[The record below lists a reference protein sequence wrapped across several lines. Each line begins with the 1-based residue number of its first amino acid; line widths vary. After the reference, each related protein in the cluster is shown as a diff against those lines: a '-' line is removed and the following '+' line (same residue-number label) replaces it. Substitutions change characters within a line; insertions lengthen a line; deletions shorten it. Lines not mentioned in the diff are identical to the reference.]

1 VSIETTPSSSN
12 DPEWEQLTATLTKDR
27 TPARVFEF
35 EKRPR
40 PAWMMSRAELRQWAV
55 YARDNSLDF
64 AWHHATHSPFYLGW
78 SVRGYRRLCKRW
90 WEALHDGFRQ
100 EIKTAKLMRKQ
111 AKQLPKGNLRA
122 TEEKKARALLN
133 VTRAEFKQH
142 KRRHWIR
149 TGISGIAAI
158 GGVTAAVALG
168 SWWVQLLLAVAF
180 VLTGAIFGRPDESAV
195 QPVTAPTRTSHLGEE
210 TMRRV
215 LVEAGVVPEKRAAEI
230 RGVGLP
236 HTEGPG
242 IAYAVDL
249 PSGMPAMIALGK
261 KKEIA
266 SALVVHSDWL
276 DLDVGRGAGTSE
288 SRLEIWVAREDPF
301 ASAHASPLIGHK
313 GKLDL
318 WNDGAPLAFGK
329 RGNTV
334 LVRVRDTMIL
344 VGGATRRGKGVFLAN
359 LNLGAA
365 KDVRVNLRLFDGKA
379 SGEHN
384 AFSGLLATFVKKN
397 PERLALFLRAVLEDL
412 DRRADFLDER
422 GKAKLTEDL
431 IEAIGGIELIDI
443 DELAT
448 YTAKGT
454 SPYVDEIVESLAQ
467 IGAVGAGLGV
477 LLIAATQV
485 PEVDIVRGRLRQN
498 LISRAAMN
506 TESPNASNTILG
518 DGMAGQ
524 GYDAS
529 LIPLDQ
535 PGRFW
540 FKSPDLGTV
549 SLRSFFIDD
558 DDKAPIIADAFELRK
573 AAGRL
578 PGQWRDPIEE
588 KLIAW
593 TGVSSAAGGE
603 RGNGRIVRVTLL
615 ERLETIARST
625 GRDAATNTEIF
636 SALAATD
643 QSKYGQ
649 RDGETG
655 RAWSTRLGTLL
666 KDELKALGIDL
677 ESKRV
682 LGADGERS
690 TGYLLADIL
699 DARNARS

>member
-1 VSIETTPSSSN
+1 MATPLTDERTPLTLVKDAPETAAPLAVEPRPRAAWIMSA
-12 DPEWEQLTATLTKDR
+12 EQLRHRL
-27 TPARVFEF
+27 
-35 EKRPR
+35 
-40 PAWMMSRAELRQWAV
+40 V
-55 YARDNSLDF
+55 YIRDNAVDSVVF
-64 AWHHATHSPFYLGW
+64 HATHSPYYLGW
-78 SVRGYRRLCKRW
+78 SVRGYRRLCLRW
-90 WEALHDGFRQ
+90 WEARQ
-100 EIKTAKLMRKQ
+100 DDYREQIATAKQMIRDARSLPRGEARAAAQ
-111 AKQLPKGNLRA
+111 A
-122 TEEKKARALLN
+122 KARALRRVL
-133 VTRAEFKQH
+133 RAEYREH
-142 KRRHWIR
+142 KGKHWIR
-149 TGISGIAAI
+149 TGISGLIVVGGGTGIA
-158 GGVTAAVALG
+158 ALG
-168 SWWVQLLLAVAF
+168 SWWMQVLLALAVIF
-180 VLTGAIFGRPDESAV
+180 TGAYFGRPDEPAV
-195 QPVTAPTRTSHLGEE
+195 APIQAPTRTSHLGEE

-242 IAYAVDL
+242 IAFAVDL
-249 PSGMPAMIALGK
+249 PSGMPATIALAK

-266 SALVVHSDWL
+266 SALAVHSDWL
-276 DLDVGRGAGTSE
+276 DLSVGRGAGSSE
-288 SRLEIWVAREDPF
+288 SRLEIWVSREDPF

-334 LVRVRDTMIL
+334 LVRVRDTMML

-384 AFSGLLATFVKKN
+384 AFSGLLSTFVKKN

-422 GKAKLTEDL
+422 GKSKLTEDL
-431 IEAIGGIELIDI
+431 IEEIGGIELIDI

-477 LLIAATQV
+477 LLVAATQV
-485 PEVDIVRGRLRQN
+485 PEVDVVRGRLRQN

-558 DDKAPIIADAFELRK
+558 DDKAPIIADAYEMRK

-578 PGQWRDPIEE
+578 PGQWCDPIEE
-588 KLIAW
+588 KLTAW

-625 GRDAATNTEIF
+625 GRGGATNGEVF
-636 SALAATD
+636 AALAAAS
-643 QSKYGQ
+643 QSKYGRQ
-649 RDGETG
+649 DGETDRG
-655 RAWSTRLGTLL
+655 WTTRVGKIL
-666 KDELKALGIDL
+666 KDEIEALGVDL
-677 ESKRV
+677 DVKRV
-682 LGADGERS
+682 TGPDGER
-690 TGYLLADIL
+690 TPGYLLTDITA
-699 DARNARS
+699 ARNVRT

>member
-1 VSIETTPSSSN
+1 MATPLTDERTPLKLVKDEPAQAAPLAIEPRPRAAWILSG
-12 DPEWEQLTATLTKDR
+12 EQLRHRLVYICDN
-27 TPARVFEF
+27 
-35 EKRPR
+35 
-40 PAWMMSRAELRQWAV
+40 AV
-55 YARDNSLDF
+55 DAIRF
-64 AWHHATHSPFYLGW
+64 HVTHSPYYLGW
-78 SVRGYRRLCKRW
+78 SLRGYRRLCLRW
-90 WEALHDGFRQ
+90 WEARHDDYRQ
-100 EIKTAKLMRKQ
+100 QIATAKLMLRQ
-111 AKQLPKGNLRA
+111 AKEQPRGSARA
-122 TEEKKARALLN
+122 ADESKARALLE
-133 VTRAEFKQH
+133 VRRTEFKAH
-142 KRRHWIR
+142 KKRHWIR
-149 TGISGIAAI
+149 TGISGLIIA
-158 GGVTAAVALG
+158 GGATAAFTIG
-168 SWWVQLLLAVAF
+168 SWWIQLLLALAF
-180 VLTGAIFGRPDESAV
+180 VVIGGYFGRPEEPAV
-195 QPVTAPTRTSHLGEE
+195 APVSAPTRTSHLGEE

-242 IAYAVDL
+242 IAFAVDL

-266 SALVVHSDWL
+266 SALAVHSDWL
-276 DLDVGRGAGTSE
+276 DLSVGRGAGSSE
-288 SRLEIWVAREDPF
+288 SRLEIWVASADPF
-301 ASAHASPLIGHK
+301 ASAQVSPLIGHK

-329 RGNTV
+329 RGNAV
-334 LVRVRDTMIL
+334 LVRVRDTMML
-344 VGGATRRGKGVFLAN
+344 VGGATRRGKGVLLAN
-359 LNLGAA
+359 LNLGAT

-384 AFSGLLATFVKKN
+384 AFAGLLSTFVKKN

-477 LLIAATQV
+477 LLVAATQV
-485 PEVDIVRGRLRQN
+485 PEVDVVRGRLRQN

-558 DDKAPIIADAFELRK
+558 DDKAPIIADAYEMRK

-578 PGQWRDPIEE
+578 PGQWHDPIEA
-588 KLIAW
+588 KLLAW

-615 ERLETIARST
+615 ERLEILARST
-625 GRDAATNTEIF
+625 GRGGVTNAEVF
-636 SALAATD
+636 AALAATTPA
-643 QSKYGQ
+643 KYGQ
-649 RDGETG
+649 QDGETDRG
-655 RAWSTRLGTLL
+655 WTTRVGKVL
-666 KDELKALGIDL
+666 KDEIEALGVGLDV
-677 ESKRV
+677 KRV
-682 LGADGERS
+682 TGADGER
-690 TGYLLADIL
+690 TPGYLLTDITA
-699 DARNARS
+699 ARNVRN

>member
-1 VSIETTPSSSN
+1 MATPLTDERTPLKLVKDEPAPVAPLAIEPRPRAAWILSG
-12 DPEWEQLTATLTKDR
+12 EQLRHRLVYVTDN
-27 TPARVFEF
+27 
-35 EKRPR
+35 
-40 PAWMMSRAELRQWAV
+40 AV
-55 YARDNSLDF
+55 DAIRF
-64 AWHHATHSPFYLGW
+64 HVTHSPYYLGW
-78 SVRGYRRLCKRW
+78 SLRGYRRLCLRW
-90 WEALHDGFRQ
+90 WEARHDDYRQ
-100 EIKTAKLMRKQ
+100 QIATAKLMLRQ
-111 AKQLPKGNLRA
+111 AKEQPRGSARA
-122 TEEKKARALLN
+122 ADESKARALLE
-133 VTRAEFKQH
+133 VRRTEFKAH
-142 KRRHWIR
+142 KKRHWIR
-149 TGISGIAAI
+149 TGISGLIIVGGAAS
-158 GGVTAAVALG
+158 VAALG
-168 SWWVQLLLAVAF
+168 SWWMQVLLTLAVVF
-180 VLTGAIFGRPDESAV
+180 TGGYFGRPEEPAV
-195 QPVTAPTRTSHLGEE
+195 TQAKAPIRTSHLGEE

-249 PSGMPAMIALGK
+249 PSGMPATIALGK

-329 RGNTV
+329 RGNAV
-334 LVRVRDTMIL
+334 LVRVRDTMML
-344 VGGATRRGKGVFLAN
+344 VGGATRRGKGVLLAN

-384 AFSGLLATFVKKN
+384 AFSSLLATFVKKN

-558 DDKAPIIADAFELRK
+558 DDKAPIIADAYELRK

-578 PGQWRDPIEE
+578 PGQWRDPIEA
-588 KLIAW
+588 KLTAW

-615 ERLETIARST
+615 ERLEILAKQT
-625 GRDAATNTEIF
+625 GRGNVTNAEVF
-636 SALAATD
+636 AALATTD
-643 QSKYGQ
+643 PAKFGQ
-649 RDGETG
+649 QDGETG
-655 RAWSTRLGTLL
+655 HGWSIRVGKIL
-666 KDELKALGIDL
+666 KDELDRLGVDI
-677 ESKRV
+677 EAKKV
-682 LGADGERS
+682 TGPDGQR
-690 TGYLLADIL
+690 TLGYLLTDATA
-699 DARNARS
+699 ARNVRN

>member
-1 VSIETTPSSSN
+1 
-12 DPEWEQLTATLTKDR
+12 
-27 TPARVFEF
+27 
-35 EKRPR
+35 
-40 PAWMMSRAELRQWAV
+40 
-55 YARDNSLDF
+55 
-64 AWHHATHSPFYLGW
+64 
-78 SVRGYRRLCKRW
+78 
-90 WEALHDGFRQ
+90 
-100 EIKTAKLMRKQ
+100 
-111 AKQLPKGNLRA
+111 
-122 TEEKKARALLN
+122 
-133 VTRAEFKQH
+133 
-142 KRRHWIR
+142 
-149 TGISGIAAI
+149 
-158 GGVTAAVALG
+158 
-168 SWWVQLLLAVAF
+168 
-180 VLTGAIFGRPDESAV
+180 
-195 QPVTAPTRTSHLGEE
+195 
-210 TMRRV
+210 MRRV
-215 LVEAGVVPEKRAAEI
+215 LVEAGAVPEKRAAEI

-242 IAYAVDL
+242 IAFAVDL
-249 PSGMPAMIALGK
+249 PSGMPATIALAK

-266 SALVVHSDWL
+266 SALGVHSDWL
-276 DLDVGRGAGTSE
+276 DLSVGRGAGSSE
-288 SRLEIWVAREDPF
+288 SRLEIWVSREDPF
-301 ASAHASPLIGHK
+301 ASAQASPLIGHK

-329 RGNTV
+329 RGNAV
-334 LVRVRDTMIL
+334 LVRVRDTMML
-344 VGGATRRGKGVFLAN
+344 VGGATRRGKGVLLAN

-384 AFSGLLATFVKKN
+384 AFAGLLSTFVKKN

-477 LLIAATQV
+477 LLVAATQV

-578 PGQWRDPIEE
+578 PGQWHDPIEA
-588 KLIAW
+588 KLTAW

-603 RGNGRIVRVTLL
+603 RGNGRIVRITLL
-615 ERLETIARST
+615 ERLEAIARAT
-625 GRDAATNTEIF
+625 GRGGASNAEVF
-636 SALAATD
+636 AALAASNP
-643 QSKYGQ
+643 SKYGRQ
-649 RDGETG
+649 DGETDRG
-655 RAWSTRLGTLL
+655 WTTRVGKIL
-666 KDELKALGIDL
+666 KDEIEGLGVDL
-677 ESKRV
+677 DVKRV
-682 LGADGERS
+682 PGPDGER
-690 TGYLLADIL
+690 TPGYLLSDITA
-699 DARNARS
+699 ARNVHS

>member
-1 VSIETTPSSSN
+1 
-12 DPEWEQLTATLTKDR
+12 
-27 TPARVFEF
+27 
-35 EKRPR
+35 
-40 PAWMMSRAELRQWAV
+40 
-55 YARDNSLDF
+55 
-64 AWHHATHSPFYLGW
+64 
-78 SVRGYRRLCKRW
+78 
-90 WEALHDGFRQ
+90 
-100 EIKTAKLMRKQ
+100 
-111 AKQLPKGNLRA
+111 
-122 TEEKKARALLN
+122 
-133 VTRAEFKQH
+133 
-142 KRRHWIR
+142 
-149 TGISGIAAI
+149 
-158 GGVTAAVALG
+158 
-168 SWWVQLLLAVAF
+168 
-180 VLTGAIFGRPDESAV
+180 
-195 QPVTAPTRTSHLGEE
+195 
-210 TMRRV
+210 
-215 LVEAGVVPEKRAAEI
+215 
-230 RGVGLP
+230 
-236 HTEGPG
+236 
-242 IAYAVDL
+242 
-249 PSGMPAMIALGK
+249 MPATIALAK

-266 SALVVHSDWL
+266 SALAVHSDWL
-276 DLDVGRGAGTSE
+276 DLSVGRGAGSSE
-288 SRLEIWVAREDPF
+288 SRLEIWVSREDPF
-301 ASAHASPLIGHK
+301 ASAHVSPLIGHK

-334 LVRVRDTMIL
+334 LVRVRDTMML

-412 DRRADFLDER
+412 DRRSDFLDER

-431 IEAIGGIELIDI
+431 IEGIGGIELIDI

-477 LLIAATQV
+477 LLVAATQV
-485 PEVDIVRGRLRQN
+485 PEVDVVRGRLRQN

-529 LIPLDQ
+529 VIPLDQ

-558 DDKAPIIADAFELRK
+558 DDKAPIIADAYELRK

-578 PGQWRDPIEE
+578 PGQWHDPIEE
-588 KLIAW
+588 KLVTW

-625 GRDAATNTEIF
+625 GRGGATNAEVF
-636 SALAATD
+636 RALSATQTA
-643 QSKYGQ
+643 KYGQ
-649 RDGETG
+649 RDTETE
-655 RAWSTRLGTLL
+655 RAWSSRVGKLLRDELDSLGT
-666 KDELKALGIDL
+666 DL
-677 ESKRV
+677 EAKKVS
-682 LGADGERS
+682 GQDGER
-690 TGYLLADIL
+690 TLGYTLTDIVA
-699 DARNARS
+699 ARNARP

>member
-1 VSIETTPSSSN
+1 MATPLS
-12 DPEWEQLTATLTKDR
+12 DER
-27 TPARVFEF
+27 TPLTLVKDVPETADLFVV

-40 PAWMMSRAELRQWAV
+40 PAWMLSGTELRRRLV
-55 YARDNSLDF
+55 YIRDNGIDF
-64 AWHHATHSPFYLGW
+64 AIHHSMHSLHYLGW
-78 SVRGYRRLCKRW
+78 SIRGYRRLCLLW
-90 WEALHDGFRQ
+90 WKAHEDNYRQ
-100 EIKTAKLMRKQ
+100 QIKS
-111 AKQLPKGNLRA
+111 AKQMLRA
-122 TEEKKARALLN
+122 AKGKPADEAKFKALVDVR
-133 VTRAEFKQH
+133 RAEYKQH
-142 KRRHWIR
+142 KKVHWIK
-149 TGISGIAAI
+149 TGISGLIFFA
-158 GGVTAAVALG
+158 GTTVAVAVG
-168 SWWVQLLLAVAF
+168 SWWVQLLLALAF
-180 VLTGAIFGRPDESAV
+180 IITGAYFGRPDGPTVAPV
-195 QPVTAPTRTSHLGEE
+195 QAPTRTSHLGEE
-210 TMRRV
+210 TMRRI

-249 PSGMPAMIALGK
+249 PSGMPAVLALGK

-266 SALVVHSDWL
+266 SALAVHSDWL
-276 DLDVGRGAGTSE
+276 DLSVGRGAGSSE
-288 SRLEIWVAREDPF
+288 SRLEIWVSREDPF

-334 LVRVRDTMIL
+334 LVRVRDTMML

-365 KDVRVNLRLFDGKA
+365 KDVRLNLRLFDGKA

-397 PERLALFLRAVLEDL
+397 PERLTLFLRAVLEDL

-477 LLIAATQV
+477 LLVAATQV
-485 PEVDIVRGRLRQN
+485 PEVDVVRGRLRQN

-529 LIPLDQ
+529 VIPLDQ

-558 DDKAPIIADAFELRK
+558 DDKAPIIADAYEMRK

-578 PGQWRDPIEE
+578 PGQWHDPIEA
-588 KLIAW
+588 KLTAW
-593 TGVSSAAGGE
+593 TGISSAAGGPK
-603 RGNGRIVRVTLL
+603 GNGRIVREVKPTLL
-615 ERLETIARST
+615 DHLVDAVGSTRRAEATRAEVFAYLATVDEQYERRAAESDAQYSARV
-625 GRDAATNTEIF
+625 GKI
-636 SALAATD
+636 LAAAMTAEGLD
-643 QSKYGQ
+643 VKAVKVATA
-649 RDGETG
+649 EG
-655 RAWSTRLGTLL
+655 RESRGFRL
-666 KDELKALGIDL
+666 DDL
-677 ESKRV
+677 TS
-682 LGADGERS
+682 
-690 TGYLLADIL
+690 
-699 DARNARS
+699 AR

>member
-1 VSIETTPSSSN
+1 MATPLS
-12 DPEWEQLTATLTKDR
+12 DER
-27 TPARVFEF
+27 TPLKLVKDVPETADLFVV

-40 PAWMMSRAELRQWAV
+40 PAWMLSGTELRRRVV
-55 YARDNSLDF
+55 YIRDNGIDF
-64 AWHHATHSPFYLGW
+64 AIHHSMHSPHYLGW
-78 SVRGYRRLCKRW
+78 SIRGYRRLCLRW
-90 WEALHDGFRQ
+90 WEARCDDYRQ
-100 EIKTAKLMRKQ
+100 QIATAKQMIRE
-111 AKQLPKGNLRA
+111 AKAQPRGSVRA
-122 TEEKKARALLN
+122 ADEAKARALRKVL
-133 VTRAEFKQH
+133 RAEYRGH
-142 KRRHWIR
+142 KRQHWIR
-149 TGISGIAAI
+149 TGTSGLLPAAIVTGGAIAA
-158 GGVTAAVALG
+158 GF
-168 SWWVQLLLAVAF
+168 WVQLLLALAF
-180 VLTGAIFGRPDESAV
+180 IVTGAYFGRPEEPAV
-195 QPVTAPTRTSHLGEE
+195 APVSAPTRTSHLGEE

-215 LVEAGVVPEKRAAEI
+215 LVEAGVVPEKKATEI

-242 IAYAVDL
+242 IAFAVDL
-249 PSGMPAMIALGK
+249 PSGMPATIALGK

-266 SALVVHSDWL
+266 SALGVHSDWL
-276 DLDVGRGAGTSE
+276 DLEVGRGTGSSE

-301 ASAHASPLIGHK
+301 ASAHTSPLIGHK

-344 VGGATRRGKGVFLAN
+344 VGGATRRGKGVLLAN
-359 LNLGAA
+359 LNLGAT

-384 AFSGLLATFVKKN
+384 AFAGLLSTFVKKN

-477 LLIAATQV
+477 LLVAATQV
-485 PEVDIVRGRLRQN
+485 PEVDVVRGRLRQN

-558 DDKAPIIADAFELRK
+558 DDKAPIIADAYEMRK

-578 PGQWRDPIEE
+578 PGQWHDPIEA
-588 KLIAW
+588 KLTAW

-615 ERLETIARST
+615 ERLEILAKST
-625 GRDAATNTEIF
+625 GRGNVTNAEVFAAF
-636 SALAATD
+636 AATD
-643 QSKYGQ
+643 SAKYGQ
-649 RDGETG
+649 QDGETG
-655 RAWSTRLGTLL
+655 HGWSIRVGKIL
-666 KDELKALGIDL
+666 KDELDHLGVDI
-677 ESKRV
+677 EAKKV
-682 LGADGERS
+682 AGPDGQR
-690 TGYLLADIL
+690 TLGYLLTDVTA
-699 DARNARS
+699 ARNVRN

>member
-1 VSIETTPSSSN
+1 MATPLTDERAALTLVKDAPKPV
-12 DPEWEQLTATLTKDR
+12 DPTA
-27 TPARVFEF
+27 AWVV

-40 PAWMMSRAELRQWAV
+40 PAWMMSAQQLRQWVV
-55 YARDNSLDF
+55 YARDNAVDF
-64 AWHHATHSPFYLGW
+64 ATHHATHSPYYLGW
-78 SVRGYRRLCKRW
+78 SLRGYRRLCLRW
-90 WEALHDGFRQ
+90 WVARQ
-100 EIKTAKLMRKQ
+100 DDYREQIATAKQMIRDARSLPRGEARAAAQ
-111 AKQLPKGNLRA
+111 A
-122 TEEKKARALLN
+122 KARALRRVL
-133 VTRAEFKQH
+133 RAEYREH
-142 KRRHWIR
+142 KSKHWIR
-149 TGISGIAAI
+149 TGISGLVVI
-158 GGVTAAVALG
+158 GSSTAVAALG
-168 SWWVQLLLAVAF
+168 SWWMQVLLALAVIF
-180 VLTGAIFGRPDESAV
+180 TGAYHGRPTEPAV
-195 QPVTAPTRTSHLGEE
+195 TPAQAPTRTSHLGEE

-242 IAYAVDL
+242 IAFAVDL
-249 PSGMPAMIALGK
+249 PSGMPATIALAK

-266 SALVVHSDWL
+266 SALAVHSDWL
-276 DLDVGRGAGTSE
+276 DLSVGRGAGSSE
-288 SRLEIWVAREDPF
+288 SRLEIWVSREDPF
-301 ASAHASPLIGHK
+301 ASAHVSPLIGHK

-334 LVRVRDTMIL
+334 LVRVRDTMML

-365 KDVRVNLRLFDGKA
+365 KDVRLNLRLFDGKA

-412 DRRADFLDER
+412 DRRSDFLDER

-477 LLIAATQV
+477 LLVAATQV
-485 PEVDIVRGRLRQN
+485 PEVDVVRGRLRQN

-529 LIPLDQ
+529 VIPLDQ

-558 DDKAPIIADAFELRK
+558 DDKAPIIADAYELRK

-578 PGQWRDPIEE
+578 PGQWHDPIEA
-588 KLIAW
+588 KLLAW

-615 ERLETIARST
+615 ERLEILAKAT
-625 GRDAATNTEIF
+625 GRGNVTNAEVF
-636 SALAATD
+636 AALAATD
-643 QSKYGQ
+643 SVKYGQ
-649 RDGETG
+649 QDGETG
-655 RAWSTRLGTLL
+655 HGWSIRVGKIL
-666 KDELKALGIDL
+666 KDELDRLGVDI
-677 ESKRV
+677 EAKKV
-682 LGADGERS
+682 TGPDGQR
-690 TGYLLADIL
+690 TLGYLLTDIT
-699 DARNARS
+699 AVRNVRN

>member
-1 VSIETTPSSSN
+1 MATPLTDERTPLKLVKDEPAPAAPLAIEPRPRAAWILSG
-12 DPEWEQLTATLTKDR
+12 EQL
-27 TPARVFEF
+27 
-35 EKRPR
+35 
-40 PAWMMSRAELRQWAV
+40 RQRLV
-55 YARDNSLDF
+55 YIRDNASDAIRF
-64 AWHHATHSPFYLGW
+64 HVTHSPYYLGW
-78 SVRGYRRLCKRW
+78 SLRGYRRLCLRW
-90 WEALHDGFRQ
+90 WEARHDDYRQ
-100 EIKTAKLMRKQ
+100 QIATAKQMIRE
-111 AKQLPKGNLRA
+111 AKSQPRGSVRA
-122 TEEKKARALLN
+122 ADEAKARALRKVL
-133 VTRAEFKQH
+133 RAEYRSH
-142 KRRHWIR
+142 KRQHWIK
-149 TGISGIAAI
+149 TGHSGLLPAAIVTGGAIAA
-158 GGVTAAVALG
+158 GF
-168 SWWVQLLLAVAF
+168 WVQLLLAFAF
-180 VLTGAIFGRPDESAV
+180 IVTGAYFGRPEEPAV
-195 QPVTAPTRTSHLGEE
+195 APVQAPTRTSHLGEE

-230 RGVGLP
+230 RGVGIP

-242 IAYAVDL
+242 IAFAVDL
-249 PSGMPAMIALGK
+249 PSGMPATIALGK

-266 SALVVHSDWL
+266 SALGVHSDWL
-276 DLDVGRGAGTSE
+276 DLEVGRGAGSSE

-301 ASAHASPLIGHK
+301 ASAHTSPLIGHK

-344 VGGATRRGKGVFLAN
+344 VGGATRRGKGVLLAN
-359 LNLGAA
+359 LNLGAT

-384 AFSGLLATFVKKN
+384 AFAGLLSTFVKKN

-477 LLIAATQV
+477 LLVAATQV
-485 PEVDIVRGRLRQN
+485 PEVDVVRGRLRQN

-558 DDKAPIIADAFELRK
+558 DDKAPIIADAYEMRK

-578 PGQWRDPIEE
+578 PGQWHDPIEA
-588 KLIAW
+588 KLTAW

-615 ERLETIARST
+615 ERLEILAKST
-625 GRDAATNTEIF
+625 GRGNVTNAEVF
-636 SALAATD
+636 AALAATD
-643 QSKYGQ
+643 PAKYGQ
-649 RDGETG
+649 MDGETG
-655 RAWSTRLGTLL
+655 HGWSIRVGKIL
-666 KDELKALGIDL
+666 KDELDRLGL
-677 ESKRV
+677 EIEAKKV
-682 LGADGERS
+682 VGPDGQR
-690 TGYLLADIL
+690 TLGYLLTDVTA
-699 DARNARS
+699 ARNVRN

>member
-1 VSIETTPSSSN
+1 MATPLKDERPPLALVKDAPAPA
-12 DPEWEQLTATLTKDR
+12 DPF
-27 TPARVFEF
+27 VV

-40 PAWMMSRAELRQWAV
+40 PAWMMSGEQLKQWAV
-55 YARDNSLDF
+55 YARDNAID
-64 AWHHATHSPFYLGW
+64 WCIHHATHSPYYLGW
-78 SVRGYRRLCKRW
+78 SVRGYGRLIRHW
-90 WEALHDGFRQ
+90 WRARDDGYRQ
-100 EIKTAKLMRKQ
+100 MIRS
-111 AKQLPKGNLRA
+111 AKQLLRDA
-122 TEEKKARALLN
+122 DGKPADEAKAKALKD
-133 VTRAEFKQH
+133 VRRAERKGHRNDWLTKTALWGAAGTVGVTVGAGAGGLWFD
-142 KRRHWIR
+142 IPAAL
-149 TGISGIAAI
+149 AAI
-158 GGVTAAVALG
+158 IV
-168 SWWVQLLLAVAF
+168 
-180 VLTGAIFGRPDESAV
+180 GAYFGRPNEPAIAPA
-195 QPVTAPTRTSHLGEE
+195 QAPTRTSHLGEE

-230 RGVGLP
+230 RGVGIP
-236 HTEGPG
+236 HAEGPG

-249 PSGMPAMIALGK
+249 PSGMPAVLALGK

-276 DLDVGRGAGTSE
+276 DLSVGRGAGSSE
-288 SRLEIWVAREDPF
+288 SRLEIWVSREDPF
-301 ASAHASPLIGHK
+301 AGAQTSPLIGHK

-329 RGNTV
+329 RGNAV
-334 LVRVRDTMIL
+334 LVRVRDTMML

-477 LLIAATQV
+477 LLVAATQV
-485 PEVDIVRGRLRQN
+485 PEVDVVRGRLRQN

-558 DDKAPIIADAFELRK
+558 DDKAPIIADAYELRK

-588 KLIAW
+588 KLTAW

-615 ERLETIARST
+615 ERLEATARGT
-625 GRDAATNTEIF
+625 GRDAASNAEVF
-636 SALAATD
+636 RALGATQAA
-643 QSKYGQ
+643 KYGQ
-649 RDGETG
+649 RDGETE
-655 RAWSTRLGTLL
+655 RAWSSRVGKLL
-666 KDELKALGIDL
+666 KDELDSLGTGL
-677 ESKRV
+677 EAKKV
-682 LGADGERS
+682 PGPDGER
-690 TGYLLADIL
+690 TLGYTLTDIVA
-699 DARNARS
+699 ARNARP

>member
-1 VSIETTPSSSN
+1 MATPLTDERTPLTLVKNEPAPPALLAVEPRPRAAWILSG
-12 DPEWEQLTATLTKDR
+12 EQLRHRL
-27 TPARVFEF
+27 
-35 EKRPR
+35 
-40 PAWMMSRAELRQWAV
+40 V
-55 YARDNSLDF
+55 YIRDNASDAIRF
-64 AWHHATHSPFYLGW
+64 HVTHSPYYLGW
-78 SVRGYRRLCKRW
+78 SLRGYRRLCLRW
-90 WEALHDGFRQ
+90 WEARHDDYRQ
-100 EIKTAKLMRKQ
+100 QIATAKLMLRQ
-111 AKQLPKGNLRA
+111 AKEQPRGSARA
-122 TEEKKARALLN
+122 ADESKARAILE
-133 VTRAEFKQH
+133 VRRTEFKAH
-142 KRRHWIR
+142 KKRHWIR
-149 TGISGIAAI
+149 TGICGVVVV
-158 GGVTAAVALG
+158 GGAGTVAAVG
-168 SWWVQLLLAVAF
+168 SWWMQALLVLAAII
-180 VLTGAIFGRPDESAV
+180 TGAHHGRPAEPLVAPA
-195 QPVTAPTRTSHLGEE
+195 QAPTRTSHLGEE

-215 LVEAGVVPEKRAAEI
+215 LVEAGVVPEKRGAEI

-236 HTEGPG
+236 HTDGPG

-249 PSGMPAMIALGK
+249 PSGMPAVIALSK

-266 SALVVHSDWL
+266 SALAVHSDWL
-276 DLDVGRGAGTSE
+276 DLGVGRGAGSSE
-288 SRLEIWVAREDPF
+288 SRLEIWVSREDPF
-301 ASAHASPLIGHK
+301 ASAHTSPLIGHK

-318 WNDGAPLAFGK
+318 WNDGVPLAFGK
-329 RGNTV
+329 RGNAV
-334 LVRVRDTMIL
+334 LVRVRDTMMLI
-344 VGGATRRGKGVFLAN
+344 GGATRRGKGVFLAN

-422 GKAKLTEDL
+422 GKAKLTEEL
-431 IEAIGGIELIDI
+431 IEEIGGIELIDI

-448 YTAKGT
+448 YTARGT

-477 LLIAATQV
+477 LLVAATQV
-485 PEVDIVRGRLRQN
+485 PEVDVVRGRLRQN

-558 DDKAPIIADAFELRK
+558 DDKAPIIADAYVLRK

-578 PGQWRDPIEE
+578 PGQWHDPIEA
-588 KLIAW
+588 KLTAW

-603 RGNGRIVRVTLL
+603 RGNGRIVREVKPTLRDYL
-615 ERLETIARST
+615 IKAVSST
-625 GRDAATNTEIF
+625 GRGEATRAEVFAYLATIF
-636 SALAATD
+636 E
-643 QSKYGQ
+643 QYEH
-649 RDGETG
+649 RDGESDAQYSARVGKVLAAAMTSESLDIKAVKVSTAEG
-655 RAWSTRLGTLL
+655 RESRGFRL
-666 KDELKALGIDL
+666 D
-677 ESKRV
+677 
-682 LGADGERS
+682 
-690 TGYLLADIL
+690 DIPS
-699 DARNARS
+699 AR